1 MDKNKILAA
10 LVSIID
16 KYNNDQLVSKD
27 YLEDVKTIISEW
39 NKLFID
45 KEVSDIILRNYLYNV
60 IHPDPYKYADEDE
73 DDDERFKIFGYL
85 VDNFDILF
93 TENILEVMM
102 YGLYFGK
109 YEWLKDK
116 LDD

>member
-39 NKLFID
+39 NKLFVD
-45 KEVSDIILRNYLYNV
+45 KEVADVILRNYLDNV
-60 IHPDPYKYADEDE
+60 IHSDPYKYVDVD
-73 DDDERFKIFGYL
+73 DDDEIFEIFEQL
-85 VDNFDILF
+85 VDNFDILL
-93 TENILEVMM
+93 TENILEAMM

-109 YEWLKDK
+109 YEWLKYK
-116 LDD
+116 IDD